1 MSPENSCALSGKGF
15 CSAKFADSIYLKT
28 MEYMQNN
35 T

>member
-1 MSPENSCALSGKGF
+1 MSPENSCALSGKDF
-15 CSAKFADSIYLKT
+15 CLATFADNVYLKT